1 MRVLILGAG
10 NAGRHL
16 AERLCADKHDVVVVD
31 QNSDLLD
38 EIKGQLNVLTV
49 CGNGSNPRTLEQ
61 AEVRKA
67 GLVIAVTSDDEVNL
81 LACLLAH
88 KVGVPKTVARV
99 ASLDYAHP
107 HESFNLRSLGID
119 LIVSQQEECAHEIF
133 HTLRMPGVIEAVDLL
148 GGKLLAVGM
157 QVHMDSPLIRTSLKN
172 FPEPQWL
179 QAIRFIAIVRGKE
192 RIVPRGDT
200 IPQVG
205 DLIYFTG
212 RFEDI
217 SNFLEWAWPERTRF
231 ERIVIAGGGELGLK
245 LAQLLEEHT
254 DVQIALIEREEERA
268 TVCSQLLARTL
279 VIHGDALEEDV
290 LKDAGVIKGCAFA
303 ATTHDDE
310 KNIFACLLAEKLGA
324 AYTIAQ
330 VGKPDYVPI
339 IRRTHLA
346 DRIVSPSLSMNSAIL
361 HFLRGGY
368 VEDAA
373 AFYDL
378 PGELLDFTLSAKSPW
393 TGKAVKHLKIP
404 DGVILA
410 GIQRGAEVLIPTG
423 ELKLAAN
430 DRMVIFALPEAIKK
444 VEKVFK
450 Q

>member
-16 AERLCADKHDVVVVD
+16 AERLCADRHDVVVVD
-31 QNSDLLD
+31 QNNDLLD
-38 EIKGQLNVLTV
+38 EIKSQLNVLTI

-61 AEVRKA
+61 ADVRKA
-67 GLVIAVTSDDEVNL
+67 GLVIAVTSDDEVNI

-88 KVGVPKTVARV
+88 KAGVPKTVARV
-99 ASLDYAHP
+99 ASLDYVHP
-107 HESFNLRSLGID
+107 PESFHLGALGID

-133 HTLRMPGVIEAVDLL
+133 HTLRMPGVVEALDLL

-157 QVHMDSPLIRTSLKN
+157 QVHMDSPLIRTPLKN

-179 QAIRFIAIVRGKE
+179 QAIRFIAITRGEE

-200 IPQVG
+200 LPQVG
-205 DLIYFTG
+205 DIIYFTG
-212 RFEDI
+212 RSEDI
-217 SNFLEWAWPERTRF
+217 TNFMEWAWPERTRF

-254 DVQIALIEREEERA
+254 NVQIALIERHEERA
-268 TVCSQLLARTL
+268 TFCSKHLNRTL

-303 ATTHDDE
+303 AATHDDE

-324 AYTIAQ
+324 AYTVAQ
-330 VGKPDYVPI
+330 VGKPDYFSI
-339 IRRTHLA
+339 IRRTNLA

-368 VEDAA
+368 VQEAA
-373 AFYDL
+373 VFHDL
-378 PGELLDFTLSAKSPW
+378 PGELLDFVVSSKSPW
-393 TGKAVKHLKIP
+393 AGKVVKNLKIP

-410 GIQRGAEVLIPTG
+410 GVQRGADVLIPTG
-423 ELKLAAN
+423 DLKIAAN
-430 DRMVIFALPEAIKK
+430 DRVVIFALPDAIKK
-444 VEKVFK
+444 VEKFFK